1 VAGQQ
6 VSDNEL
12 LFGMDERPP
21 IAKSL
26 TAAVAHLLAIVGSI
40 ATAPLI
46 IARGLNLDVAL
57 TNYVVASALV
67 ISGIATFIQIRRFG
81 PLGSGLFSVQG
92 TSFAF
97 VGVFIYAG
105 MNLQTAGLDNETM
118 LGTLVGTAAVGGA
131 MTMVLSFFLRYL
143 KAIITLNVAGIT
155 VFLLGLSLVW
165 VAWGNLGFAVASAS
179 AQGINELWVYLQ
191 AGVVIGVIIFFSTR
205 SNPWLKL
212 SSIMLGL
219 FAGMVFAGLTN
230 SLDQPL
236 PAELAPVFLIEFLPF
251 ALHFDGMVFLLLMPI
266 FLVSIIESIGDLTAT
281 SLLSG
286 LSVSGPGYWLRLRGG
301 VMADGFNTLLA
312 ALFGTFPN
320 TTFSQNN
327 GVIRLTGVAS
337 RFVGLLLAVLL
348 ILLGSIPVFSAV
360 FQLLP
365 GGVLHGAT
373 GLMFGTIMLTG
384 IRVLRAQ
391 PNQPRVLLMLAC
403 CTLGAIG
410 LTQTPTLLASLNM
423 STPAYLQMLT
433 NFPVASGALIAM
445 TWEGLALAKRRVR
458 QAQDVT

>member
-1 VAGQQ
+1 VT
-6 VSDNEL
+6 DTRL
-12 LFGMDERPP
+12 LFGIDERPP
-21 IAKSL
+21 MFKSL
-26 TAAVAHLLAIVGSI
+26 TAAVAHLLAIVGGI

-57 TNYVVASALV
+57 TTYVVASALV

-81 PLGSGLFSVQG
+81 PMGSGVLSVQG

-105 MNLQTAGLDNETM
+105 INLQSAGLDNEAV
-118 LGTLVGTAAVGGA
+118 LGTLIGTAAVGGS
-131 MTMVLSFFLRYL
+131 MTIVLSFFLRYVS
-143 KAIITLNVAGIT
+143 AIVTLNVAGIT

-165 VAWGNLGFAVASAS
+165 VAWGNLGFAVAA
-179 AQGINELWVYLQ
+179 AKTQGSNELWVYLQ
-191 AGVVIGVIIFFSTR
+191 AVIVIGVITFFSTR

-230 SLDQPL
+230 SFDQPF
-236 PAELAPVFLIEFLPF
+236 PTELAPVFLIEFLPF
-251 ALHFDGMVFLLLMPI
+251 ALHFDGMIFLLLAPI
-266 FLVSIIESIGDLTAT
+266 FLVSTIESIGDLTAT

-286 LSVSGPGYWLRLRGG
+286 RSVSGPDYWLRLRGG

-312 ALFGTFPN
+312 GLFGTFPN

-337 RFVGLLLAVLL
+337 RFVGLLMAILL
-348 ILLGSIPVFSAV
+348 ILLGSIPWFSAL
-360 FQLLP
+360 FRMLP

-373 GLMFGTIMLTG
+373 GLMFGLIMLTG
-384 IRVLRAQ
+384 FRVLRTQ
-391 PNQPRVLLMLAC
+391 PNQPRVLLMLVC
-403 CTLGAIG
+403 CTLGAIS
-410 LTQTPTLLASLNM
+410 LTQTTTLLANM
-423 STPAYLQMLT
+423 GVATPAYVQMLT

-445 TWEGLALAKRRVR
+445 TWEGLALLISKFR
-458 QAQDVT
+458 QTRAVS

>member
-1 VAGQQ
+1 
-6 VSDNEL
+6 VSDNGL
-12 LFGMDERPP
+12 LFGVDERPP
-21 IAKSL
+21 IAKSF
-26 TAAVAHLLAIVGSI
+26 TAAVAHLLAIVGGI

-81 PLGSGLFSVQG
+81 PMGSGILSVQG

-118 LGTLVGTAAVGGA
+118 LGTLVGTAAIGGA

-143 KAIITLNVAGIT
+143 SAIITLNVAGIT

-191 AGVVIGVIIFFSTR
+191 AVVVIGVIIFFSTR

-286 LSVSGPGYWLRLRGG
+286 RSVSGPDYWLRLRGG

-348 ILLGSIPVFSAV
+348 MLLGSIPVFSAL

-410 LTQTPTLLASLNM
+410 LTQTTTLLASLDM

-433 NFPVASGALIAM
+433 NFPVATGALIAM
-445 TWEGLALAKRRVR
+445 TWEALALLNRRVR
-458 QAQDVT
+458 QTKDVT

>member
-1 VAGQQ
+1 

-12 LFGMDERPP
+12 LFGVDERPP

-26 TAAVAHLLAIVGSI
+26 TAAVAHLLAIVGGI

-81 PLGSGLFSVQG
+81 PLGSGILSVQG

-105 MNLQTAGLDNETM
+105 INLQTAGLDNETM

-143 KAIITLNVAGIT
+143 SAIITLNVAGIT

-191 AGVVIGVIIFFSTR
+191 AVIVIGVIIFFSTR

-286 LSVSGPGYWLRLRGG
+286 RSVSGPDYWLRLRGG

-348 ILLGSIPVFSAV
+348 MLLGSIPLFSAL

-410 LTQTPTLLASLNM
+410 LTQTTTLLASLDM

-445 TWEGLALAKRRVR
+445 TWEALAMLNRRLR
-458 QAQDVT
+458 QTQDVT

>member
-1 VAGQQ
+1 

-12 LFGMDERPP
+12 LFGIDERPP

-26 TAAVAHLLAIVGSI
+26 TAAVAHLLAIVGGI

-81 PLGSGLFSVQG
+81 PLGSGILSVQG

-131 MTMVLSFFLRYL
+131 MSMVLSFFLRYL
-143 KAIITLNVAGIT
+143 SAIITLNVAGIT

-165 VAWGNLGFAVASAS
+165 VAWGNLGYAVASAS

-191 AGVVIGVIIFFSTR
+191 AVVVIGVIIFFSTR

-281 SLLSG
+281 SLLSRR
-286 LSVSGPGYWLRLRGG
+286 SVSGPDYWLRLRGG

-348 ILLGSIPVFSAV
+348 MLLGSIPLFSAL

-384 IRVLRAQ
+384 IRMLRAQ
-391 PNQPRVLLMLAC
+391 PNQPRMLLMLAC

-410 LTQTPTLLASLNM
+410 LTQTTTLLASIGI

-445 TWEGLALAKRRVR
+445 TWEALTLLTRRVR
-458 QAQDVT
+458 QNQDAT

>member
-1 VAGQQ
+1 
-6 VSDNEL
+6 
-12 LFGMDERPP
+12 
-21 IAKSL
+21 
-26 TAAVAHLLAIVGSI
+26 
-40 ATAPLI
+40 
-46 IARGLNLDVAL
+46 
-57 TNYVVASALV
+57 
-67 ISGIATFIQIRRFG
+67 
-81 PLGSGLFSVQG
+81 
-92 TSFAF
+92 
-97 VGVFIYAG
+97 
-105 MNLQTAGLDNETM
+105 
-118 LGTLVGTAAVGGA
+118 

-179 AQGINELWVYLQ
+179 AQGINALWVYLQ
-191 AGVVIGVIIFFSTR
+191 AVVVIGVIIFFSTR

-219 FAGMVFAGLTN
+219 LAGMVFAGLTN

-251 ALHFDGMVFLLLMPI
+251 ALHFDSMVFLLLMPI

-286 LSVSGPGYWLRLRGG
+286 RSVSGPDYWLRLRGG

-327 GVIRLTGVAS
+327 GVIRLTGVA
-337 RFVGLLLAVLL
+337 RRVVGLLLAVLL
-348 ILLGSIPVFSAV
+348 VLLGSIPLFSAL

-410 LTQTPTLLASLNM
+410 LTQTTTLLASLDM

-445 TWEGLALAKRRVR
+445 TWEALALLKRRLR
-458 QAQDVT
+458 QTQDVT

>member
-1 VAGQQ
+1 

-12 LFGMDERPP
+12 LFGVDERPP

-26 TAAVAHLLAIVGSI
+26 TAAVAHLLAIVGGI

-81 PLGSGLFSVQG
+81 PLGSGILSVQG

-105 MNLQTAGLDNETM
+105 INLQTAGLDNETM

-143 KAIITLNVAGIT
+143 SAIITLNVAGIT

-191 AGVVIGVIIFFSTR
+191 AVIVIGVIIFFSTR

-286 LSVSGPGYWLRLRGG
+286 RSVSGPDYWLRLRGG
-301 VMADGFNTLLA
+301 VIADGFNTLLA

-348 ILLGSIPVFSAV
+348 MLLGSIPLFSAV

-410 LTQTPTLLASLNM
+410 LTQTTTLLASLDM

-433 NFPVASGALIAM
+433 NFPVATGALIAM
-445 TWEGLALAKRRVR
+445 TWEALALLNRRVR
-458 QAQDVT
+458 QTKDVT

>member
-1 VAGQQ
+1 M
-6 VSDNEL
+6 SDNEL
-12 LFGMDERPP
+12 LFGIDERPP

-26 TAAVAHLLAIVGSI
+26 TAAVAHLLAIVGGI

-81 PLGSGLFSVQG
+81 PLGSGILSVQG

-131 MTMVLSFFLRYL
+131 MSMVLSFFLRYL
-143 KAIITLNVAGIT
+143 SAIITLNVAGIT

-165 VAWGNLGFAVASAS
+165 VAWGNLGYAVASAS

-191 AGVVIGVIIFFSTR
+191 AVVVIGVIIFFSTR

-281 SLLSG
+281 SLLSRR
-286 LSVSGPGYWLRLRGG
+286 SVSGPDYWRRLRGG

-348 ILLGSIPVFSAV
+348 MLLGSIPLFSAL

-384 IRVLRAQ
+384 IRMLRAQ
-391 PNQPRVLLMLAC
+391 PNQPRMLLMLAC

-410 LTQTPTLLASLNM
+410 LTQTTTLLASIGI

-445 TWEGLALAKRRVR
+445 TWEALTLLTRRVR
-458 QAQDVT
+458 QNQDAT

>member
-1 VAGQQ
+1 M
-6 VSDNEL
+6 SDNEL
-12 LFGMDERPP
+12 LFGIDERPP

-26 TAAVAHLLAIVGSI
+26 TAAVAHLLAIVGGI

-81 PLGSGLFSVQG
+81 PLGSGILSVQG

-131 MTMVLSFFLRYL
+131 MSMVLSFFLRYL
-143 KAIITLNVAGIT
+143 SAIITLNVAGIT

-165 VAWGNLGFAVASAS
+165 VAWGNLGYAVASAS

-191 AGVVIGVIIFFSTR
+191 AVVVIGVIIFFSTR

-281 SLLSG
+281 SLLSRR
-286 LSVSGPGYWLRLRGG
+286 SVSGPDYWLRLRGG

-348 ILLGSIPVFSAV
+348 MLLGSIPLFSAL

-384 IRVLRAQ
+384 IRMLRAQ
-391 PNQPRVLLMLAC
+391 PNQPRMLLMLAC

-410 LTQTPTLLASLNM
+410 LTQTTTLLASIGI

-445 TWEGLALAKRRVR
+445 TWEALTLLTRRVR
-458 QAQDVT
+458 QNQDAT

>member
-1 VAGQQ
+1 

-12 LFGMDERPP
+12 LFGIDERPP

-26 TAAVAHLLAIVGSI
+26 TAAVAHLLAIVGGI

-81 PLGSGLFSVQG
+81 PLGSGILSVQG

-143 KAIITLNVAGIT
+143 SAIITLNVAGIT

-191 AGVVIGVIIFFSTR
+191 AAVVIGVIIFFSTR
-205 SNPWLKL
+205 NNPWLKL

-286 LSVSGPGYWLRLRGG
+286 RSVSGPDYWLRLRGG

-410 LTQTPTLLASLNM
+410 LTQTTTLLASLDM

-433 NFPVASGALIAM
+433 NFPVATGALIAM
-445 TWEGLALAKRRVR
+445 TWEGLALLNRRVR
-458 QAQDVT
+458 QTQDVT

>member
-1 VAGQQ
+1 

-12 LFGMDERPP
+12 LFGIDERPP

-26 TAAVAHLLAIVGSI
+26 TAAVAHLLAIVGGI

-46 IARGLNLDVAL
+46 IARGLNLGVAM
-57 TNYVVASALV
+57 TTYVVASALV
-67 ISGIATFIQIRRFG
+67 VSGIATFIQIRRFG
-81 PLGSGLFSVQG
+81 PLGSGILSVQG

-105 MNLQTAGLDNETM
+105 LNLQSTGLDNETV
-118 LGTLVGTAAVGGA
+118 LGTLIGTAAVGGA
-131 MTMVLSFFLRYL
+131 VTMLLSFFLRYVS
-143 KAIITLNVAGIT
+143 AIITLNVAGIT

-165 VAWGNLGFAVASAS
+165 VAWGNLGFAVAAAN
-179 AQGINELWVYLQ
+179 AQGSNELWVYLQ
-191 AGVVIGVIIFFSTR
+191 AVIVIAVIIFFSTR

-219 FAGMVFAGLTN
+219 FFGMVFAGLTN
-230 SLDQPL
+230 SLDQPF
-236 PAELAPVFLIEFLPF
+236 PAALAPIFLIEFLPF
-251 ALHFDGMVFLLLMPI
+251 ALHFDGLVFLLLAPI
-266 FLVSIIESIGDLTAT
+266 FLVSTIESIGDLTAT
-281 SLLSG
+281 SMLSG
-286 LSVSGPGYWLRLRGG
+286 RSVSGPDYWLRLRGG

-312 ALFGTFPN
+312 GLFGTFPN

-348 ILLGSIPVFSAV
+348 VLLGCIPWFSAL
-360 FQLLP
+360 FRMLP

-384 IRVLRAQ
+384 LRVLRSQ
-391 PNQPRVLLMLAC
+391 PNQPRVLLMLGC

-410 LTQTPTLLASLNM
+410 LTQTTTLLTSM
-423 STPAYLQMLT
+423 DISTPAYVQMLT
-433 NFPVASGALIAM
+433 HFPVASGALIAM
-445 TWEGLALAKRRVR
+445 TWEGIALLIRRR
-458 QAQDVT
+458 G

>member
-1 VAGQQ
+1 

-12 LFGMDERPP
+12 LFGIDERPP

-26 TAAVAHLLAIVGSI
+26 TAAVAHLLAIVGGI

-46 IARGLNLDVAL
+46 IARGLNLDVAM

-81 PLGSGLFSVQG
+81 PLGSGILSVQG

-143 KAIITLNVAGIT
+143 SAIITLNVAGIT

-191 AGVVIGVIIFFSTR
+191 AAVVIGVIIFFSTR
-205 SNPWLKL
+205 NNPWLKL

-286 LSVSGPGYWLRLRGG
+286 RSVFGPDYWLRLRGG

-410 LTQTPTLLASLNM
+410 LTQTTTLLASLDM

-433 NFPVASGALIAM
+433 NFPVATGALIAM
-445 TWEGLALAKRRVR
+445 TWEGLALLNRRVR
-458 QAQDVT
+458 QTQDVT

>member
-1 VAGQQ
+1 
-6 VSDNEL
+6 
-12 LFGMDERPP
+12 
-21 IAKSL
+21 
-26 TAAVAHLLAIVGSI
+26 
-40 ATAPLI
+40 
-46 IARGLNLDVAL
+46 LDVAL

-81 PLGSGLFSVQG
+81 PMGSGILSVQG

-118 LGTLVGTAAVGGA
+118 LGTLVGTAAIGGA

-143 KAIITLNVAGIT
+143 SAIITLNVAGIT

-191 AGVVIGVIIFFSTR
+191 AVVVIGVIIFFSTR

-286 LSVSGPGYWLRLRGG
+286 RSVSGPDYWLRLRGG

-348 ILLGSIPVFSAV
+348 MLLGSIPVFSAL

-410 LTQTPTLLASLNM
+410 LTQTTTLLASLDM

-433 NFPVASGALIAM
+433 NFPVATGALIAM
-445 TWEGLALAKRRVR
+445 TWEALALLNRRVR
-458 QAQDVT
+458 QTKDVT

>member
-1 VAGQQ
+1 

-251 ALHFDGMVFLLLMPI
+251 SLHFDSMIFLLLMPI

-286 LSVSGPGYWLRLRGG
+286 RRVSGPDYWLRLRGG

-348 ILLGSIPVFSAV
+348 MLLGSIPVFSAG

-410 LTQTPTLLASLNM
+410 LTQTTTLLASLNM

>member
-1 VAGQQ
+1 MT
-6 VSDNEL
+6 DTRL
-12 LFGMDERPP
+12 LFGIDERPP
-21 IAKSL
+21 MFKSL
-26 TAAVAHLLAIVGSI
+26 TAAVAHLLAIVGGI

-57 TNYVVASALV
+57 TTYVVASALV

-81 PLGSGLFSVQG
+81 PMGSGVLSVQG

-105 MNLQTAGLDNETM
+105 INLQSAGLDNEAV
-118 LGTLVGTAAVGGA
+118 LGTLIGTAAVGGS
-131 MTMVLSFFLRYL
+131 MTIVLSFFLRYVS
-143 KAIITLNVAGIT
+143 AIVTLNVAGIT

-165 VAWGNLGFAVASAS
+165 VAWGNLGFAVAA
-179 AQGINELWVYLQ
+179 AKTQGSNELWVYLQ
-191 AGVVIGVIIFFSTR
+191 AVIVIGVITFFSTR

-230 SLDQPL
+230 SFDQPF
-236 PAELAPVFLIEFLPF
+236 PTELAPVFLIEFLPF
-251 ALHFDGMVFLLLMPI
+251 ALHFDGMIFLLLAPI
-266 FLVSIIESIGDLTAT
+266 FLVSTIESIGDLTAT

-286 LSVSGPGYWLRLRGG
+286 RSVSGPDYWLRLRGG

-312 ALFGTFPN
+312 GLFGTFPN

-337 RFVGLLLAVLL
+337 RFVGLLMAILL
-348 ILLGSIPVFSAV
+348 ILLGSIPWFSAL
-360 FQLLP
+360 FRMLP

-373 GLMFGTIMLTG
+373 GLMFGLIMLTG
-384 IRVLRAQ
+384 FRVLRTQ
-391 PNQPRVLLMLAC
+391 PNQPRVLLMLVC
-403 CTLGAIG
+403 CTLGAIS
-410 LTQTPTLLASLNM
+410 LTQTTTLLANM
-423 STPAYLQMLT
+423 GVATPAYVQMLT

-445 TWEGLALAKRRVR
+445 TWEGLALLISKFR
-458 QAQDVT
+458 QTRAVS

>member
-1 VAGQQ
+1 

-12 LFGMDERPP
+12 LFGIDERPP

-26 TAAVAHLLAIVGSI
+26 TAAVAHLLAIVGGI

-81 PLGSGLFSVQG
+81 PLGSGILSVQG

-131 MTMVLSFFLRYL
+131 MSMVLSFFLRYL
-143 KAIITLNVAGIT
+143 SAIITLNVAGIT

-165 VAWGNLGFAVASAS
+165 VAWGNLGYAVASAS

-191 AGVVIGVIIFFSTR
+191 AVVVIGVIIFFSTR

-281 SLLSG
+281 SLLSRR
-286 LSVSGPGYWLRLRGG
+286 SVSGPDYWLRLRGG

-348 ILLGSIPVFSAV
+348 MLLGSIPVFSAL

-384 IRVLRAQ
+384 IRMLRAQ
-391 PNQPRVLLMLAC
+391 PNQPRMLLMLAC

-410 LTQTPTLLASLNM
+410 LTQTTTLLASIGI

-445 TWEGLALAKRRVR
+445 TWEALTLLTRRVR
-458 QAQDVT
+458 QNQDAT

>member
-1 VAGQQ
+1 

-12 LFGMDERPP
+12 LFGVDERPP

-26 TAAVAHLLAIVGSI
+26 TAAVAHLLAIVGGI

-46 IARGLNLDVAL
+46 IARGLNLDIAL

-81 PLGSGLFSVQG
+81 PLGSGILSVQG

-105 MNLQTAGLDNETM
+105 INLQTAGLDNETM

-143 KAIITLNVAGIT
+143 SAIITLNVAGIT

-191 AGVVIGVIIFFSTR
+191 AVIVIGVIIFFSTR

-286 LSVSGPGYWLRLRGG
+286 RSVSGPDYWLRLRGG

-348 ILLGSIPVFSAV
+348 ILLGSIPLFSAL

-410 LTQTPTLLASLNM
+410 LTQTTTLLASLDM

-445 TWEGLALAKRRVR
+445 TWEALAMLNRRLR
-458 QAQDVT
+458 QTQA

>member
-1 VAGQQ
+1 VT
-6 VSDNEL
+6 DTRL
-12 LFGMDERPP
+12 LFGIDERPP
-21 IAKSL
+21 MFKSL
-26 TAAVAHLLAIVGSI
+26 TAAVAHLLAIVGGI

-57 TNYVVASALV
+57 TTYVVASALV

-81 PLGSGLFSVQG
+81 PMGSGVLSVQG

-105 MNLQTAGLDNETM
+105 INLQSAGLDNEAV
-118 LGTLVGTAAVGGA
+118 LGTLIGTAAVGGS
-131 MTMVLSFFLRYL
+131 MTMVLSFFLRYVS
-143 KAIITLNVAGIT
+143 AIVTLNVAGIT

-165 VAWGNLGFAVASAS
+165 VAWGNLGFAVAA
-179 AQGINELWVYLQ
+179 AKTQGSNELWVYLQ
-191 AGVVIGVIIFFSTR
+191 AVIVIGVITFFSTR

-230 SLDQPL
+230 SFDQPF
-236 PAELAPVFLIEFLPF
+236 PTELAPVFLIEFLPF
-251 ALHFDGMVFLLLMPI
+251 ALHFDGMIFLLLAPI
-266 FLVSIIESIGDLTAT
+266 FLVSTIESIGDLTAT

-286 LSVSGPGYWLRLRGG
+286 RSVSGPDYWLRLRGG

-312 ALFGTFPN
+312 GLFGTFPN

-337 RFVGLLLAVLL
+337 RFVGLLMAILL
-348 ILLGSIPVFSAV
+348 ILLGSIPWFSAL
-360 FQLLP
+360 FRMLP

-373 GLMFGTIMLTG
+373 GLMFGLIMLTG
-384 IRVLRAQ
+384 FRVLRTQ
-391 PNQPRVLLMLAC
+391 PNQPRVLLMLVC
-403 CTLGAIG
+403 CTLGAIS
-410 LTQTPTLLASLNM
+410 LTQTTTLLANM
-423 STPAYLQMLT
+423 GVATPAYVQMLT

-445 TWEGLALAKRRVR
+445 TWEGLALLISKFR
-458 QAQDVT
+458 QTRAVS

>member
-1 VAGQQ
+1 

-12 LFGMDERPP
+12 LFGIDERPP

-26 TAAVAHLLAIVGSI
+26 TAAVAHLLAIVGGI

-46 IARGLNLDVAL
+46 IARGLNLDVAM

-81 PLGSGLFSVQG
+81 PLGSGILSVQG

-143 KAIITLNVAGIT
+143 SAIITLNVAGIT

-191 AGVVIGVIIFFSTR
+191 AAVVIGVIIFFSTR
-205 SNPWLKL
+205 NNPWLKL

-286 LSVSGPGYWLRLRGG
+286 RSVSGPDYWLRLRGG

-410 LTQTPTLLASLNM
+410 LTQTTTLLASLDM

-433 NFPVASGALIAM
+433 NFPVATGALIAM
-445 TWEGLALAKRRVR
+445 TWEGLALLNRRVR
-458 QAQDVT
+458 QTQDVT

>member
-1 VAGQQ
+1 

-12 LFGMDERPP
+12 LFGIDERPP

-26 TAAVAHLLAIVGSI
+26 TAAVAHLLAIVGGI

-46 IARGLNLDVAL
+46 IARGLNLDVAM
-57 TNYVVASALV
+57 TTYVVASALV
-67 ISGIATFIQIRRFG
+67 VSGIATFIQIRRFG
-81 PLGSGLFSVQG
+81 PLGSGILSVQG

-105 MNLQTAGLDNETM
+105 LNLQSTGLDNETV
-118 LGTLVGTAAVGGA
+118 LGTLIGTAAVGGA
-131 MTMVLSFFLRYL
+131 VTMLLSFFLRYVS
-143 KAIITLNVAGIT
+143 AIITLNVAGIT

-165 VAWGNLGFAVASAS
+165 VAWGNLGFAVAAAN
-179 AQGINELWVYLQ
+179 AQGSNELWVYLQ
-191 AGVVIGVIIFFSTR
+191 AVIVIAVIIFFSTR

-219 FAGMVFAGLTN
+219 FFGMVFAGLTN
-230 SLDQPL
+230 SLDQPF
-236 PAELAPVFLIEFLPF
+236 PAALAPIFLIEFLPF
-251 ALHFDGMVFLLLMPI
+251 ALHFDGLVFLLLAPI
-266 FLVSIIESIGDLTAT
+266 FLVSTIESIGDLTAT
-281 SLLSG
+281 SMLSG
-286 LSVSGPGYWLRLRGG
+286 RSVSGPDYWLRLRGG

-312 ALFGTFPN
+312 GLFGTFPN

-348 ILLGSIPVFSAV
+348 VLLGCIPWFSAL
-360 FQLLP
+360 FRMLP
-365 GGVLHGAT
+365 SGVLHGAT

-384 IRVLRAQ
+384 LRVLRSQ
-391 PNQPRVLLMLAC
+391 PNQPRVLLMLGC

-410 LTQTPTLLASLNM
+410 LTQTTTLLTSM
-423 STPAYLQMLT
+423 DISTPAYVQMLT
-433 NFPVASGALIAM
+433 HFPVASGALIAM
-445 TWEGLALAKRRVR
+445 TWEGIALLIRRR
-458 QAQDVT
+458 G

>member
-1 VAGQQ
+1 

-12 LFGMDERPP
+12 LFGIDERPP

-26 TAAVAHLLAIVGSI
+26 TAAVAHLLAIVGGI

-81 PLGSGLFSVQG
+81 PLGSGILSVQG

-131 MTMVLSFFLRYL
+131 MTIALSFFLRYL
-143 KAIITLNVAGIT
+143 SAIITLNVAGIT

-191 AGVVIGVIIFFSTR
+191 AAVVIGVIIFFSTR
-205 SNPWLKL
+205 NNPWLKL

-286 LSVSGPGYWLRLRGG
+286 RSVSGPDYWLRLRGG

-410 LTQTPTLLASLNM
+410 LTQTTTLLASLDM

-433 NFPVASGALIAM
+433 NFPVATGALIAM
-445 TWEGLALAKRRVR
+445 TWEGLALLNRRVR
-458 QAQDVT
+458 QTQDVT

>member
-1 VAGQQ
+1 
-6 VSDNEL
+6 VSDNGL
-12 LFGMDERPP
+12 LFGVDERPP
-21 IAKSL
+21 IAKSF
-26 TAAVAHLLAIVGSI
+26 TAAVAHLLAIVGGI

-81 PLGSGLFSVQG
+81 PMGSGILSVQG

-118 LGTLVGTAAVGGA
+118 LGTLVGTAAIGGA

-143 KAIITLNVAGIT
+143 SAIITLNVAGIT

-191 AGVVIGVIIFFSTR
+191 AVVVIGVIIFFSTR

-286 LSVSGPGYWLRLRGG
+286 RSVSGPEYWLRLRGG

-348 ILLGSIPVFSAV
+348 MLLGSIPVFSAL

-410 LTQTPTLLASLNM
+410 LTQTTTLLASLDM

-433 NFPVASGALIAM
+433 NFPVATGALIAM
-445 TWEGLALAKRRVR
+445 TWEALALLNRRVR
-458 QAQDVT
+458 QTKDVT

>member
-1 VAGQQ
+1 M
-6 VSDNEL
+6 SDNEL
-12 LFGMDERPP
+12 LFGIDERPP

-26 TAAVAHLLAIVGSI
+26 TAAVAHLLAIVGGI

-46 IARGLNLDVAL
+46 IARGLNLGVAM
-57 TNYVVASALV
+57 TTYVVASALV
-67 ISGIATFIQIRRFG
+67 VSGIATFIQIRRFG
-81 PLGSGLFSVQG
+81 PLGSGILSVQG

-105 MNLQTAGLDNETM
+105 LNLQSTGLDNETV
-118 LGTLVGTAAVGGA
+118 LGTLIGTAAVGGA
-131 MTMVLSFFLRYL
+131 VTMLLSFFLRYVS
-143 KAIITLNVAGIT
+143 AIITLNVAGIT

-165 VAWGNLGFAVASAS
+165 VAWGNLGFAVAAAN
-179 AQGINELWVYLQ
+179 AQGSNELWVYLQ
-191 AGVVIGVIIFFSTR
+191 AVIVIAVIIFFSTR

-219 FAGMVFAGLTN
+219 FFGMVFAGLTN
-230 SLDQPL
+230 SLDQPF
-236 PAELAPVFLIEFLPF
+236 PAALAPIFLIEFLPF
-251 ALHFDGMVFLLLMPI
+251 ALHFDGLVFLLLAPI
-266 FLVSIIESIGDLTAT
+266 FLVSTIESIGDLTAT
-281 SLLSG
+281 SMLSG
-286 LSVSGPGYWLRLRGG
+286 RSVSGPDYWLRLRGG

-312 ALFGTFPN
+312 GLFGTFPN

-348 ILLGSIPVFSAV
+348 VLLGCIPWFSAL
-360 FQLLP
+360 FRMLP

-384 IRVLRAQ
+384 LRVLRSQ
-391 PNQPRVLLMLAC
+391 PNQPRVLLMLGC

-410 LTQTPTLLASLNM
+410 LTQTTTLLTSM
-423 STPAYLQMLT
+423 DISTPAYVQMLT
-433 NFPVASGALIAM
+433 HFPVASGALIAM
-445 TWEGLALAKRRVR
+445 TWEGIALLIRRR
-458 QAQDVT
+458 G

>member
-1 VAGQQ
+1 

-12 LFGMDERPP
+12 LFGIDERPP

-26 TAAVAHLLAIVGSI
+26 TAAVAHLLAIVGGI

-46 IARGLNLDVAL
+46 IARGLNLDVAM

-67 ISGIATFIQIRRFG
+67 ISGIATFIQIHRFG
-81 PLGSGLFSVQG
+81 PLGSGILSVQG

-143 KAIITLNVAGIT
+143 SAIITLNVAGIT

-191 AGVVIGVIIFFSTR
+191 AAVVIGVIIFFSTR
-205 SNPWLKL
+205 NNPWLKL

-286 LSVSGPGYWLRLRGG
+286 RSVSGPDYWLRLRGG

-410 LTQTPTLLASLNM
+410 LTQTTTLLASLDM

-433 NFPVASGALIAM
+433 NFPVATGALIAM
-445 TWEGLALAKRRVR
+445 TWEGLALLNRRVR
-458 QAQDVT
+458 QTQDVT

>member
-1 VAGQQ
+1 M
-6 VSDNEL
+6 SDNGL
-12 LFGMDERPP
+12 LFGVDERPP

-26 TAAVAHLLAIVGSI
+26 TAAVAHLLAIVGGI

-81 PLGSGLFSVQG
+81 PLGSGILSVQG

-143 KAIITLNVAGIT
+143 SAIITLNVAGIT

-191 AGVVIGVIIFFSTR
+191 AVVVIGVIIFFSTR

-251 ALHFDGMVFLLLMPI
+251 ALHFDGLVFLLLMPI

-281 SLLSG
+281 SLLSER
-286 LSVSGPGYWLRLRGG
+286 SVSGPDYWLRLRGG

-348 ILLGSIPVFSAV
+348 MLLGSIPVFSAL

-410 LTQTPTLLASLNM
+410 LTQTTTLLASLNI

-433 NFPVASGALIAM
+433 NFPVATGALIAM
-445 TWEGLALAKRRVR
+445 TWEALALLNRGVR
-458 QAQDVT
+458 QTQDVT

>member
-1 VAGQQ
+1 M
-6 VSDNEL
+6 SDNEL
-12 LFGMDERPP
+12 LFGIDERPP

-26 TAAVAHLLAIVGSI
+26 TAAVAHLLAIVGGI

-46 IARGLNLDVAL
+46 IARGLNLDVAM

-81 PLGSGLFSVQG
+81 PLGSGILSVQG

-143 KAIITLNVAGIT
+143 SAIITLNVAGIT

-191 AGVVIGVIIFFSTR
+191 AAVVIGVIIFFSTR
-205 SNPWLKL
+205 NNPWLKL

-286 LSVSGPGYWLRLRGG
+286 RSVSGPDYWLRLRGG

-410 LTQTPTLLASLNM
+410 LTQTTTLLASLDM

-433 NFPVASGALIAM
+433 NFPVATGALIAM
-445 TWEGLALAKRRVR
+445 TWEGLALLNRRVR
-458 QAQDVT
+458 QTQDVT